1 MQEGTERTALERN
14 IIDHDVLTAIL
25 KRELDSIA
33 FDLTSNT
40 KRINELQRILEVGT
54 VLKFV
59 DGGHS
64 ILSWAAGVGNED
76 IVRLLLKRGAHTALG
91 EDALLTWCTTIIQVV
106 FRNSLERRGFYGNDH
121 NIKSMQAR
129 NERRK
134 REFATSLRVK
144 SLSNLIRER
153 LKSVHLPFAEA
164 VVNGHSKV
172 ALILD
177 RSDIR
182 TSLSSYQSV
191 SVILPAKCSIPQMRR
206 DGKGVRGAD
215 DISY

>member
-106 FRNSLERRGFYGNDH
+106 FRNSLERRGF
-121 NIKSMQAR
+121 
-129 NERRK
+129 
-134 REFATSLRVK
+134 
-144 SLSNLIRER
+144 
-153 LKSVHLPFAEA
+153 
-164 VVNGHSKV
+164 
-172 ALILD
+172 
-177 RSDIR
+177 
-182 TSLSSYQSV
+182 SLSSYQSV